1 MNSRKIEKFTYS
13 YKQSG
18 FILGNPLPQ
27 EEGEDPNNR
36 LSKFAKLLR
45 DKGGLFSEAL
55 LEAKEGTLL
64 APSNEALERAD
75 KARLDH
81 VLGSDYLRA
90 EMLGLHFVRD
100 KIISSDYKIRVGGD
114 QVGDDLFHT

>member
-1 MNSRKIEKFTYS
+1 M
-13 YKQSG
+13 
-18 FILGNPLPQ
+18 Q
-27 EEGEDPNNR
+27 EEGGDPNNR

-55 LEAKEGTLL
+55 LEAKDGTLL
-64 APSNEALERAD
+64 APSNEAIERAD

-114 QVGDDLFHT
+114 QVRWAAQFLSVPSIIIQGGPSGRIVGLG